1 MSRFGVDAGD
11 RNWYHRQRLFR
22 IGTDKKH
29 DTRCLVVEKKTT
41 SGSLIVGI
49 LQGILIGAGA
59 VLPGVSG
66 GVLAVLFGVYKPL
79 MRLLAHPLKEWKN
92 SLIQLWPILLGV
104 VVGYIGIAKVLAEVL
119 TRYESQALA
128 LFVGMTIGIMPSLF
142 REAGEKGRDSKSW
155 ISMGVVF
162 AVALTV
168 LIVCRVMQVTIVPNF
183 LWNMFGGFCLVLSMI
198 APGMSSSVLLL
209 PLKAV
214 SSEGVQFTLYTH
226 VTDAIGNL
234 NFSVLLPIGVGALLT
249 LVLLTRAIDWLLN
262 THYSVTFHGI
272 IGIVIAATIFTVPT
286 EMFTAGVGSYVLH
299 LVFVVLGAVATLLLD
314 KFNQKVEKPEVE

>member
-1 MSRFGVDAGD
+1 M
-11 RNWYHRQRLFR
+11 
-22 IGTDKKH
+22 
-29 DTRCLVVEKKTT
+29 EKKTT
-41 SGSLIVGI
+41 SGSLIIGI

-92 SLIQLWPILLGV
+92 SLIQLWPILVGV

-128 LFVGMTIGIMPSLF
+128 LFVGMTIGILPSLF

-209 PLKAV
+209 PLRAV
-214 SSEGVQFTLYTH
+214 NSEGVQFTLYTH

-234 NFSVLLPIGVGALLT
+234 DFAVLLPIGVGALLT

-272 IGIVIAATIFTVPT
+272 IGIVIAATIFTVPAAA
-286 EMFTAGVGSYVLH
+286 FTAGVGSCLIH
-299 LVFVVLGAVATLLLD
+299 LLFVVVGAVATLLLD

>member
-1 MSRFGVDAGD
+1 M
-11 RNWYHRQRLFR
+11 
-22 IGTDKKH
+22 
-29 DTRCLVVEKKTT
+29 EKKTT

-209 PLKAV
+209 PLKSVNSAGEV
-214 SSEGVQFTLYTH
+214 INLYTH

-234 NFSVLLPIGVGALLT
+234 NFAALLPIGVGALLT

-272 IGIVIAATIFTVPT
+272 IGIVIAATIFTVPAAA
-286 EMFTAGVGSYVLH
+286 FTAGVGSCVLH